1 MLNDRRSEV
10 ELTENK
16 PMALASPQQVQE
28 DFYEFPYHYLTSL
41 TPSFS
46 ISRNYD
52 WGINYVSTMDFI
64 IAQLGDLPELKSII
78 DIGCGDG
85 RLTRELRASFPE
97 ARLAGVDYSARSI
110 ALATGLNHGSDISF
124 GAADL
129 INGDMSADFDA
140 AVLVEVYEH
149 IPPADGPRFLEGV
162 ARLIRPGGTLHL
174 TVPHVNVPVSAHHF
188 RHFNSEILTAELAEQ
203 FDIVSVLP
211 FERQSAKRRW
221 IQRLLVNRLFVLNHP
236 SLLGKI
242 YKYYMKHLFHAPS
255 EAHCQRLYVKAI
267 RR

>member
-1 MLNDRRSEV
+1 MNRRHPDV
-10 ELTENK
+10 DLTETE

-28 DFYEFPYHYLTSL
+28 DFYEFPYHYLTAL

-64 IAQLGDLPELKSII
+64 VAQLRELAEPKSII

-85 RLTRELRASFPE
+85 RLTREMRTRFPDV
-97 ARLAGVDYSARSI
+97 RLAGVDYSERSI
-110 ALATGLNHGSDISF
+110 ALANGLNHGSGISF
-124 GAADL
+124 GTADL
-129 INGDMSADFDA
+129 INGDMAADFDA
-140 AVLVEVYEH
+140 ATLVEVYEH

-162 ARLIRPGGTLHL
+162 ARLIRPGGTLLL

-188 RHFNSEILTAELAEQ
+188 RHFDANTLTTELGEK
-203 FDIVSVLP
+203 FDIVSVMP
-211 FERQSAKRRW
+211 FEKMSSKRRW

-236 SLLGKI
+236 GMLAAI
-242 YKYYMKHLFHAPS
+242 YKYYMTHLFHAPS
-255 EAHCQRLYVKAI
+255 EAQCQRLYVKAI